1 MITMDSFNKVR
12 RGLKN
17 ADDLELPMNEDF
29 FNKLHDKI
37 MMEVESLDIAPQP
50 MMMKQKNYLRA
61 HWRGW
66 LYSTGSVASVFLV
79 VAVLSSQFSKVNE
92 SMQRAGLY
100 SDGRE
105 RIVEAALN
113 TPDSMAQTLIS
124 SQSEADFFVDVAS
137 ESFENLTVAK
147 FNKLM
152 GDNKTT
158 H

>member
-1 MITMDSFNKVR
+1 MMDSFDKVR

-17 ADDLELPMNEDF
+17 ADELELPMNEDF
-29 FNKLHDKI
+29 FDKLHDKI
-37 MMEVESLDIAPQP
+37 MMEVERVEVAPPP
-50 MMMKQKNYLRA
+50 MLLKQKNYLRA
-61 HWRGW
+61 HWKGW
-66 LYSTGSVASVFLV
+66 LYSASSVASMGLV
-79 VAVLSSQFSKVNE
+79 IAVLSTQFGKVSE

-113 TPDSMAQTLIS
+113 SPDAMAQTLIS
-124 SQSEADFFVDVAS
+124 SQSEADFFVDVAN

-152 GDNKTT
+152 GDKTT
-158 H
+158 R